1 MQLSRD
7 LGAYFSKCVKGFH
20 RFNTNPIKEAL
31 WEDINAQVL
40 KAGGY
45 TIETASQGSHQPGA
59 DLRGSAG
66 SFSNKST
73 KYDAGGRS
81 VKISS
86 YRLTN
91 VCSDKHP
98 GDISAILAEIQRRK
112 NFTHYS
118 ILVRKETPK
127 DIHYDWFLVPA
138 DVAALNPESYEWTQK
153 TNKKGEVVGWK
164 TNTVGGS
171 SMSITFSMSSQ
182 LWMHVALDESFQTYR
197 VGSCEVSKETP
208 VYNYIELYDLFS
220 SGLSLSGSGSGDAGD
235 ASSVGKAGDASK
247 ASGKA
252 SKAGEDS
259 AAKRE

>member
-1 MQLSRD
+1 MNLSRD

-40 KAGGY
+40 RASGY
-45 TIETASQGSHQPGA
+45 TVESSSQGSHQPGA

-98 GDISAILAEIQRRK
+98 GDIQVILEEIQRRK

-118 ILVRKETPK
+118 ILVRKETPAN
-127 DIHYDWFLVPA
+127 IHYDWFLVPA
-138 DVAALNPESYEWTQK
+138 DVAALNPESYEWTPK
-153 TNKKGEVVGWK
+153 KNKKGEIVGWK
-164 TNTVGGS
+164 TNTVCGS

-182 LWMHVALDESFQTYR
+182 LWMQVAVDESFNAHLI
-197 VGSCEVSKETP
+197 GSCEVCKKTP

-220 SGLSLSGSGSGDAGD
+220 SGLSLSPGD
-235 ASSVGKAGDASK
+235 ASSVGKASKDSVASR
-247 ASGKA
+247 
-252 SKAGEDS
+252 D
-259 AAKRE
+259 